1 MKHHTLGLTV
11 TILIMIIAVSCTRQ
25 SQNDP
30 TSIRAI
36 SYNIK
41 FDDKS
46 DTVNSWNQRKEQVIN
61 LISFYDPDFLGTQEA
76 LLHQLEDLEKGLGTM
91 AWIGVGRTDGKSD
104 GEFSALFY
112 DTEEYEL
119 IADTDSTIWLSET
132 PSEPSKSWD
141 AALPRILTWG
151 KFRSKNSGKEFYVF
165 NTHFDHIGDTARA
178 ESARL
183 IVDTINKITADLPVI
198 ITGDFN
204 AVEESE
210 PYRNLTNPPSGLKDA
225 FYATKQPHVG
235 PLFSYDGFN
244 VLSGDEDSR
253 RRIDYI
259 FVNDKVE
266 VQRHAFISNFR
277 DGRYPSD
284 HLPVLADIKINLAT
298 D

>member
-1 MKHHTLGLTV
+1 MNNVLTFFYLLLAAL
-11 TILIMIIAVSCTRQ
+11 LIFASCRNTYREDAV
-25 SQNDP
+25 
-30 TSIRAI
+30 IRTI

-46 DTVNSWNQRKEQVIN
+46 DTVNSWDQRKEQVIN

-76 LLHQLEDLEKGLGTM
+76 LLHQLEDLENGLDNID
-91 AWIGVGRTDGKSD
+91 WIGVGRTDGKSE

-119 IADTDSTIWLSET
+119 VANSDSTIWLSET

-165 NTHFDHIGDTARA
+165 NTHFDHIGDTARE

-183 IVDTINKITADLPVI
+183 IVNTINKVANNLPVVL
-198 ITGDFN
+198 TGDFN
-204 AVEESE
+204 AVEDSQ

-225 FYATKQPHVG
+225 FYETKYPHVG
-235 PLFSYDGFN
+235 PLFSYEGFN

-259 FVNDKVE
+259 FANDKVE
-266 VQRHAFISNFR
+266 VQRHAFISDFR
-277 DGRYPSD
+277 SARYPSD
-284 HLPVLADIKINLAT
+284 HLPVLADMEFK
-298 D
+298 

>member
-1 MKHHTLGLTV
+1 MKYQTHSLSV
-11 TILIMIIAVSCTRQ
+11 AIMIMIIALSCTKQ
-25 SQNDP
+25 SQYIP
-30 TSIRAI
+30 ETTRVI

-46 DTVNSWNQRKEQVIN
+46 DTVNSWDQRKEQVTN
-61 LISFYDPDFLGTQEA
+61 LISFYEPDFLGTQEA
-76 LLHQLEDLEKGLGTM
+76 LLHQLEDLEDGLEAM
-91 AWIGVGRTDGKSD
+91 RWIGVGRTDGKSE

-112 DTEEYEL
+112 NAEEYEL
-119 IADTDSTIWLSET
+119 VAETDSTIWLSKT

-141 AALPRILTWG
+141 AAFPRILTWG

-178 ESARL
+178 ESASL
-183 IVDTINKITADLPVI
+183 IVETIDNITADLPVI
-198 ITGDFN
+198 LTGDFN

-210 PYRNLTNPPSGLKDA
+210 PYNNLTNPPLGLKDA
-225 FYATKQPHVG
+225 FYETGKPHVG
-235 PLFSYDGFN
+235 PLFSFEGFK

-266 VQRHAFISNFR
+266 VQRHAIISDFR
-277 DGRYPSD
+277 DRRYPSD
-284 HLPVLADIKINLAT
+284 HLPVIADIKMN
-298 D
+298 